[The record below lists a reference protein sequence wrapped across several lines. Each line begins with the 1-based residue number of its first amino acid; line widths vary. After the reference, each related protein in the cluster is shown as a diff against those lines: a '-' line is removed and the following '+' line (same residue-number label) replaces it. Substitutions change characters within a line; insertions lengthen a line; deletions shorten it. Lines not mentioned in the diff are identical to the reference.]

1 MNRPDRQ
8 ADAEVDDAEF
18 LTSTRDRV
26 QARAFRKQLQQLA
39 RGEAGGTLQEM
50 AKEVLAGRVGLREAL
65 RVPAYAEALG
75 ERVNT
80 FRKDWERMSPEEQK
94 AQREGAQRFLDA
106 QRDEIEREQ
115 DEKQKP
121 VSGSAKHSSRGWQL

>member
-1 MNRPDRQ
+1 MNHPDRQ
-8 ADAEVDDAEF
+8 TDAEVGDAEF
-18 LTSTRDRV
+18 LTDTRDRV
-26 QARAFRKQLQQLA
+26 QARALRKQLQQLA
-39 RGEAGGTLQEM
+39 GGEAGRALQEM

-94 AQREGAQRFLDA
+94 AQREEAQRFLDA

-115 DEKQKP
+115 DEQQKP
-121 VSGSAKHSSRGWQL
+121 AGGSPKHSSRGWQL